1 MKRVTG
7 AQVVALGGDAVA
19 LQSGQDNSAI
29 GARGWEPVTVDR
41 VVEDGDTVTLG
52 AVTLRAL
59 WTGGHTQGA
68 TMWMTTV
75 QEGGDTY
82 SVAFRGGE
90 IPNPGAQLFNNPR
103 HPTVVADTQR
113 TLQRLKELEPPDLF
127 LHNHPQDP
135 PRELDP
141 ALPVDPRCVTCFD
154 AEGWR
159 SFVAGVEAR
168 FEAMLREAED
178 RPGR

>member
-1 MKRVTG
+1 
-7 AQVVALGGDAVA
+7 
-19 LQSGQDNSAI
+19 
-29 GARGWEPVTVDR
+29 
-41 VVEDGDTVTLG
+41 
-52 AVTLRAL
+52 
-59 WTGGHTQGA
+59 
-68 TMWMTTV
+68 MWMTTV

-90 IPNPGAQLFNNPR
+90 IPNAGAQLFNNPR
-103 HPTVVADTQR
+103 HPTVVADTER

-141 ALPVDPRCVTCFD
+141 ALPVDPRCDTCFD

-159 SFVAGVEAR
+159 SLVAGLEAR
-168 FEAMLREAED
+168 FEEMLREAEGRRD
-178 RPGR
+178 R